1 MKKVQTPSYW
11 KEEKYQ
17 PLVETVTV
25 YGNKVLIPKNFL
37 GSWEMLL
44 KEKEAIEIEK
54 PENLDGSTFLKT
66 ALENFITRR
75 GKSAKDFGEVLLE
88 IYQE

>member
-1 MKKVQTPSYW
+1 MKKIQTPSYW

-37 GSWEMLL
+37 NFWEFQRKISKQANQPPQEYLIQML
-44 KEKEAIEIEK
+44 
-54 PENLDGSTFLKT
+54 NDFMT
-66 ALENFITRR
+66 TRGR
-75 GKSAKDFGEVLLE
+75 LAEDLGKVLLE